1 MREGEPEKRIL
12 GLGLGI
18 GIADWGGRAGEG
30 RICQAATRSERR
42 GSTGQ
47 VHDDAG
53 GRTREEEIRVRDI
66 WIGEAPRESWRAAR
80 KESRRTADVAGDND
94 PAVATATVRR

>member
-1 MREGEPEKRIL
+1 MTTQEGELEKRRL

-30 RICQAATRSERR
+30 RICQAAAWSRKR

-47 VHDDAG
+47 VHDDVGGIAG
-53 GRTREEEIRVRDI
+53 EEEIRVRDI
-66 WIGEAPRESWRAAR
+66 
-80 KESRRTADVAGDND
+80 
-94 PAVATATVRR
+94 